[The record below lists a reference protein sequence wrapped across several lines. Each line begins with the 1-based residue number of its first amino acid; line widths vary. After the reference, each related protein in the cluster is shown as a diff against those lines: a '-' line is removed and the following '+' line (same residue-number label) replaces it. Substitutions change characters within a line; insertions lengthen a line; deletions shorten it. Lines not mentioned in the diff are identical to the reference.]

1 MSDHGTCIRSGLIV
15 ILLYGVASLKLIVL
29 LLELG
34 NDIKEDLVVYVVGSS
49 LSVSRRRMNCLTKV
63 LRVQYF

>member
-34 NDIKEDLVVYVVGSS
+34 NDIKEDLVVYVVGS
-49 LSVSRRRMNCLTKV
+49 LSVCQLKTYELPN
-63 LRVQYF
+63 

>member
-1 MSDHGTCIRSGLIV
+1 M